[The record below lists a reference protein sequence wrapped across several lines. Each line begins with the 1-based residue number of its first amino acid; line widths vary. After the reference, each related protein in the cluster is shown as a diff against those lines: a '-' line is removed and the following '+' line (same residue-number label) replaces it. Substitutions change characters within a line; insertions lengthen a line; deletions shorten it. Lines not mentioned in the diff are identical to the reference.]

1 MSATKRINLA
11 LQGGGSHG
19 AYTWGA
25 LDAILEDER
34 LEIEGVSGTSAGAM
48 NAVVMA
54 SGLLESRSAA
64 REKLTRFWRAV
75 AEASAPGSTLPGI
88 GNWLSMIRNVVAP
101 PSLEATVADASS
113 PYVFNPPNF
122 NPLYPILDDIV
133 GFADLRANSQ
143 PKLFIAATN
152 VRTGKRAVFT
162 RDKLTSKHVMASA
175 TLPHLFQTVRIG
187 DNYYWDGGYSGNPPL
202 APLLDGG
209 DAGDVIIVQI
219 NPIHRDQ
226 IPVTPLEIN
235 NRVNEITFN
244 ASLLAELY
252 HLRAVAKIAEAGG
265 GSADAH
271 RLHRIGGDGRLDR
284 FPADTKFDASWGF
297 LQELRD
303 LGRASAK
310 NWLAAHFAA
319 IGVRSTLDVSAT
331 LHRTEEG

>member
-54 SGLLESRSAA
+54 SGLLQGRTAA

-75 AEASAPGSTLPGI
+75 ADAAAPGSTLPGI
-88 GNWLSMIRNVVAP
+88 GNWLSLIRNVVAP

-122 NPLYPILDDIV
+122 NPLYRILDDV
-133 GFADLRANSQ
+133 VSFADLRASSSPN
-143 PKLFIAATN
+143 LFIAATN
-152 VRTGKRAVFT
+152 VRTGKRAVFK

-202 APLLDGG
+202 APLFDGG

-244 ASLLAELY
+244 ASLLAELHY
-252 HLRAVAKIAEAGG
+252 LRAVAKIAESG

-271 RLHRIGGDGRLDR
+271 RLHRIGGEGRLDR

-303 LGRASAK
+303 IGRVSAK
-310 NWLAAHFAA
+310 DWLAANFDA

>member
-54 SGLLESRSAA
+54 SGLLESRTAA

-75 AEASAPGSTLPGI
+75 AEATAPGSTLPGV
-88 GNWLSMIRNVVAP
+88 GDWLSLIRNVVAP

-113 PYVFNPPNF
+113 PYVFNLPNY
-122 NPLYPILDDIV
+122 NPLYRILDDIV
-133 GFADLRANSQ
+133 GFADLRAGSG

-152 VRTGKRAVFT
+152 VRTGKRAIFK
-162 RDKLTSKHVMASA
+162 REKLTPKHVMASA

-202 APLLDGG
+202 APLFKGS

-244 ASLLAELY
+244 SSLLAELY
-252 HLRAVAKIAEAGG
+252 HLRAVAKIAEAG

-303 LGRASAK
+303 LGHTCAK
-310 NWLAAHFAA
+310 DWLTAHFDD
-319 IGVRSTLDVSAT
+319 IGVRSTLDVAAT

>member
-1 MSATKRINLA
+1 MSPTKPISLA

-25 LDAILEDER
+25 LDAILEDKR
-34 LEIEGVSGTSAGAM
+34 LEIEAVSGTSAGAM

-54 SGLLESRSAA
+54 SGLLNGREEA
-64 REKLTRFWRAV
+64 REKLTRFWREV
-75 AEASAPGSTLPGI
+75 AEAAAPGSTLPGV
-88 GNWLSMIRNVVAP
+88 GAWLSLISKMVALP
-101 PSLEATVADASS
+101 TLEATVADASS

-122 NPLYPILDDIV
+122 NLLYRILEGAVD
-133 GFADLRANSQ
+133 FPDLRASAA

-162 RDKLTSKHVMASA
+162 RDKLTPKHVMASA
-175 TLPHLFQTVRIG
+175 TLPHLFQAVRIG
-187 DNYYWDGGYSGNPPL
+187 DNYFWDGGYSGNPPL
-202 APLLDGG
+202 APLIEGG
-209 DAGDVIIVQI
+209 DAGDIIIVQI

-226 IPVTPLEIN
+226 IPQTPLEIN

-244 ASLLAELY
+244 ASLLAELSQ
-252 HLRAVAKIAEAGG
+252 LRAVAKIAEAGG
-265 GSADAH
+265 SADGR
-271 RLHRIGGDGRLDR
+271 RLHRIGGDGRLER
-284 FPADTKFDASWGF
+284 FSGDTKFDASWDF

-310 NWLAAHFAA
+310 HWLTAHFDA
-319 IGVRSTLDVSAT
+319 IGVHSTLDVSAT

>member
-1 MSATKRINLA
+1 M
-11 LQGGGSHG
+11 
-19 AYTWGA
+19 
-25 LDAILEDER
+25 
-34 LEIEGVSGTSAGAM
+34 
-48 NAVVMA
+48 
-54 SGLLESRSAA
+54 
-64 REKLTRFWRAV
+64 
-75 AEASAPGSTLPGI
+75 
-88 GNWLSMIRNVVAP
+88 RNVLAP

-113 PYVFNPPNF
+113 PYVFNPPNY
-122 NPLYPILDDIV
+122 NPLYRILCDV
-133 GFADLRANSQ
+133 VSFPELRAGSA

-162 RDKLTSKHVMASA
+162 RDKLTPKHVMASA
-175 TLPHLFQTVRIG
+175 TLPHLFQTVRID

-202 APLLDGG
+202 APLVDGG
-209 DAGDVIIVQI
+209 DAGDVVIVQI

-244 ASLLAELY
+244 ASLLAELEQ
-252 HLRAVAKIAEAGG
+252 LRAVAKIAEAG

-284 FPADTKFDASWGF
+284 LPADTKFDASWGF

-310 NWLAAHFAA
+310 HWLAANFDA
-319 IGVRSTLDVSAT
+319 IGVHSTLDVSAA
-331 LHRTEEG
+331 LHRTAEG